1 MRQVDMY
8 PTHAKVLRSSQWQR
22 KKPTRRPATTLTAS
36 FQIYLD
42 DEDLAGLDLTW
53 LRSNIGV
60 VGQEPALFGMTI
72 AENIKFGN
80 PNAIWEDVEMAAK
93 KANAHSF
100 ITTLPQGYDT
110 LVGEKGTQLSG
121 GQKQRIAIAR
131 ALVRNPAILLLDEAT
146 SALDINSEAKVQ
158 AALDSVS
165 FKQSTECNN
174 CTGPFRQV
182 KDLRR

>member
-1 MRQVDMY
+1 MRQVNMY
-8 PTHAKVLRSSQWQR
+8 PTYAKVLRSRPGQR
-22 KKPTRRPATTLTAS
+22 KKPSHGLATTLTVS

-42 DEDLAGLDLTW
+42 DEDLAALDLSW
-53 LRSNIGV
+53 LRSKIGV

-80 PNAIWEDVEMAAK
+80 PNAVLEDVEIAAK

-100 ITTLPQGYDT
+100 ITTLPQGYQT
-110 LVGEKGTQLSG
+110 LVGERGTQLSG

-131 ALVRNPAILLLDEAT
+131 ALVRNPVILLLDEAT

-165 FKQSTECNN
+165 FKQQPESNN
-174 CTGPFRQV
+174 DIGHFRQV
-182 KDLRR
+182 KDLRQ